1 MSETNRYTKAGDVST
16 VLDTL
21 SERCKTA
28 LGASQAGAIAASA
41 IQSHLYE
48 GKGFKPLS
56 PATAGYRGAGRPLL
70 DTGSLLA
77 SITHEQVN
85 ERCVSVGTNKIYAP
99 LQNNGGIVRAKR
111 GKWLWIPAKGTRQL
125 QRRYGY
131 SVREVLAGL
140 RSAGTPA
147 FFMGR
152 CVCYTDKKKDRRI
165 PVFYLKQSVEIPKR
179 EFFYLTDEEEKTII
193 QEVSHQLF

>member
-1 MSETNRYTKAGDVST
+1 MSETNRYTKAGDVSA

-21 SERCKTA
+21 SKRCKTA
-28 LGASQAGAIAASA
+28 LGASHAGAIAASA

-48 GKGFKPLS
+48 GNGFKPLS

-179 EFFYLTDEEEKTII
+179 EFFYLTDEEEKNII
-193 QEVSHQLF
+193 QEVLHQLF